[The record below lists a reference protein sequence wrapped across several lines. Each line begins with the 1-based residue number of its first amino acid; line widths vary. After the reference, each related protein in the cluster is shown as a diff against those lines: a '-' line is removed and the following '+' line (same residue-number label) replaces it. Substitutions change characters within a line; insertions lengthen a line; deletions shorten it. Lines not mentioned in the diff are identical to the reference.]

1 MRGPGEAASIT
12 FHLILIHM
20 HSEGALQ
27 GNPPESGI
35 NALLLIKLRRREEAS
50 ISDAATAVRDAIELV
65 DYKRAPLLL
74 T

>member
-1 MRGPGEAASIT
+1 MGRT
-12 FHLILIHM
+12 V
-20 HSEGALQ
+20 
-27 GNPPESGI
+27 
-35 NALLLIKLRRREEAS
+35 LLIKLRRREEAS